1 MKLQHANKQRGQ
13 ITIIAGLLMIGLLGV
28 VGLAVDAG
36 MAYVTKAKLNAA
48 VDSAAIAAAKAVT
61 NGTTQADQ
69 AANARQAASNF
80 FYANYPNGYL
90 RGTPALNPVTVNFD
104 TPTLGAITIGVSGT
118 ATMPLSLM
126 KILGFNNIAVAAT
139 SQTIRKDLDLIFIID
154 SSGSMGPVWS
164 TVRANANSFLDQ
176 FSPTEDR
183 VGLVHFAT
191 GAVSDI
197 AINTTQRGF
206 NRTVMEN
213 TITNLSNGGNTN
225 YAEALWQANA
235 QLNSIATSNRS
246 SLRVVVFFSDGEPNT
261 LAASY
266 RMDTTTST
274 TTTVTTTTC
283 NSKGKACKST
293 STSSTANS
301 TANGT
306 TVCAGGATT
315 NSPTSSV
322 GGFYQINQQNTKMTG
337 TCANLSSSSTQ
348 TSGSSGN
355 GNQPGTFTST
365 TTVTTVT
372 PTQMPAYYNAHNA
385 TDQQFAITPTSV
397 PYVVG
402 STFNAQNIYNAATN
416 VPVEMASYLRSNGV
430 YIFTLG
436 LDGDGGFD
444 ADLLKN
450 MANTPDAT
458 LYNSAQPSG
467 VYCYAAN
474 ISGLK
479 PCFSKLASEILRISK

>member
-1 MKLQHANKQRGQ
+1 
-13 ITIIAGLLMIGLLGV
+13 
-28 VGLAVDAG
+28 
-36 MAYVTKAKLNAA
+36 
-48 VDSAAIAAAKAVT
+48 
-61 NGTTQADQ
+61 
-69 AANARQAASNF
+69 
-80 FYANYPNGYL
+80 
-90 RGTPALNPVTVNFD
+90 
-104 TPTLGAITIGVSGT
+104 
-118 ATMPLSLM
+118 
-126 KILGFNNIAVAAT
+126 
-139 SQTIRKDLDLIFIID
+139 
-154 SSGSMGPVWS
+154 
-164 TVRANANSFLDQ
+164 
-176 FSPTEDR
+176 
-183 VGLVHFAT
+183 
-191 GAVSDI
+191 
-197 AINTTQRGF
+197 
-206 NRTVMEN
+206 
-213 TITNLSNGGNTN
+213 
-225 YAEALWQANA
+225 
-235 QLNSIATSNRS
+235 
-246 SLRVVVFFSDGEPNT
+246 
-261 LAASY
+261 
-266 RMDTTTST
+266 
-274 TTTVTTTTC
+274 
-283 NSKGKACKST
+283 
-293 STSSTANS
+293 
-301 TANGT
+301 
-306 TVCAGGATT
+306 
-315 NSPTSSV
+315 
-322 GGFYQINQQNTKMTG
+322 MTG

-365 TTVTTVT
+365 STVTTVT

-416 VPVEMASYLRSNGV
+416 VPAEMASYLRSNGV